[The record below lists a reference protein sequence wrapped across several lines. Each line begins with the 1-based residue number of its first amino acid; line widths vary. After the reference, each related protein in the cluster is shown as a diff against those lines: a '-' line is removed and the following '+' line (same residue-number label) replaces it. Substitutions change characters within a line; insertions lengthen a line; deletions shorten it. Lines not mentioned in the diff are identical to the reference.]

1 VKIKKSTPFSS
12 TERFVKHITGLANSL
27 ESHQRAILLTCFIYD
42 NPRFEVIEQSTNYEQ
57 VKTVVEDAA
66 AKGVEQWQ
74 VNFKITPYDVKL
86 DRYFRLP

>member
-1 VKIKKSTPFSS
+1 LNSIKNDCLGIRQSTYSQVHSS
-12 TERFVKHITGLANSL
+12 KRQADTVWSFLYI
-27 ESHQRAILLTCFIYD
+27 TCFIYD